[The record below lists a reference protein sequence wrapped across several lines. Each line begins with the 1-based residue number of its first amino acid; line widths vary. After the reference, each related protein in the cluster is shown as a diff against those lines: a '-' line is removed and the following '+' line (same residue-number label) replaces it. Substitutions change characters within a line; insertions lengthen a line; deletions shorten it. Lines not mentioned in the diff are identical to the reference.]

1 MTACSQLKEQC
12 FAETDGI
19 YHCTSVAKSCTTV
32 TKFYC
37 KCLHYTIKD
46 IGLYQFYVT
55 CTKHIAFWF
64 ASASPRE
71 PPANKITARV
81 RDSKEDINFCSR
93 LLIFRNSA

>member
-1 MTACSQLKEQC
+1 M
-12 FAETDGI
+12 
-19 YHCTSVAKSCTTV
+19 
-32 TKFYC
+32 
-37 KCLHYTIKD
+37 KD

-93 LLIFRNSA
+93 LFIFRNSAWTVAKQKHVCLKTDETQEVCEKFCYA